1 MQIHDL
7 VKPIELMSDEE
18 LLSHVRGIR
27 HRREVIRPARVARVE
42 RAEKKVTRAKTKK
55 LDATLDNLSEADRLR
70 LIEMLT
76 NGDQT

>member
-55 LDATLDNLSEADRLR
+55 LDTLVDAMPDEDRLK
-70 LIEMLT
+70 LIALLT
-76 NGDQT
+76 QTEQQ